1 MNLRPTIDF
10 LLNDWLDTASLAG
23 RERFADH
30 SRDTFDA
37 VLGTCERIAR
47 EKYAPFNRLVDVQEP
62 HFDGEKV
69 ILPQATY
76 EANRAYAESGM
87 LSAAQDYDIG
97 GMQLPYSVEAAA
109 NAFFAC
115 ASISINT
122 GMLTTG
128 NANLLMTHG
137 TGLQKEVFA
146 KNEFSGRWSGTM
158 CLSEPQAGSSL
169 SDVTTRAVADGEGFA
184 ADPLGARYRLKGNK
198 MWISSGEHELNE
210 NIIHLV
216 LAKIPDADGKLVP
229 GTRGISLFIVPKK
242 LVNADGTLTG
252 ARNDVALA
260 GLNHKLGWRGTT
272 NTLLNFG
279 EGKFPVG
286 QDGPYG
292 KGAGAVGYLVGQAG
306 KGLQCMFHMMNEAR
320 IGVGIAATMLG
331 MAGYY
336 ASLDY
341 ARNRPQGRPL
351 GAGGKDATQPQVAII
366 EHADVKRML
375 LAQKAYC
382 EGALALELYCA
393 RLVDEQHTAGAD
405 AANDARLLLE
415 VLTPIAK
422 SWPSEWCLEAN
433 SLAIQIHG
441 GYGYTR
447 DFPVEQYW
455 RDNRLNMIHEGTH
468 GIQATDLLGRK
479 VLMEEGRG
487 LTLLAARMSSTIK
500 RAYLVPA
507 LAEYAD
513 ALGKALKQV
522 AVATQKAWATGNP
535 TEALA
540 NAVPYM
546 QAFGHTVLA
555 WIWLDVALKALE
567 GDAEQSNSAT
577 QGRLGATRFFFHYEL
592 PKIGAWLSVVE
603 TRDTTCA
610 AFPQDA
616 F

>member
-1 MNLRPTIDF
+1 
-10 LLNDWLDTASLAG
+10 
-23 RERFADH
+23 
-30 SRDTFDA
+30 
-37 VLGTCERIAR
+37 
-47 EKYAPFNRLVDVQEP
+47 
-62 HFDGEKV
+62 
-69 ILPQATY
+69 
-76 EANRAYAESGM
+76 M
-87 LSAAQDYDIG
+87 LSAAQDYDLG

-137 TGLQKEVFA
+137 TKLQKDVFA
-146 KNEFSGRWSGTM
+146 KNEFAGRWSGTM

-169 SDVTTRAVADGEGFA
+169 SDVATRAVPDGEGFE

-198 MWISSGEHELNE
+198 MWISSGEHELTE

-242 LVNADGTLTG
+242 LVNSDGTLTG

-286 QDGPYG
+286 ADRDGGGPYG

-341 ARNRPQGRPL
+341 ARNRPQGRPM
-351 GAGGKDATQPQVAII
+351 GAAGKDATQPQVAII

-375 LAQKAYC
+375 LAQKSYC

-393 RLVDEQHTAGAD
+393 RLVDEQHTAGGD

-487 LTLLAARMSSTIK
+487 LTLLASRMTATIK
-500 RAYLVPA
+500 RAYLLPA
-507 LAEYAD
+507 LAEHAD
-513 ALGKALKQV
+513 ALGEALKQV

-567 GDAEQSNSAT
+567 GDADQSNSAT

-592 PKIGAWLSVVE
+592 PKIGAWLSVVAL
-603 TRDTTCA
+603 RDLTCA
-610 AFPQDA
+610 NFPQDA
-616 F
+616 Y

>member
-1 MNLRPTIDF
+1 MTLRTTIDF
-10 LLNDWLDTASLAG
+10 LLHDWLNTSALTE

-30 SRDTFDA
+30 SRETFDA
-37 VLGTCERIAR
+37 VLDTCERIAR
-47 EKYAPFNRLVDVQEP
+47 EKFAPFNRLVDVQEP
-62 HFDGEKV
+62 HAVAEPDG
-69 ILPQATY
+69 ILQVVLPAATL
-76 EANRAYAESGM
+76 EAHKAYAASGM
-87 LSAAQDYDIG
+87 LSAAQDYAMG

-109 NAFFAC
+109 NGFFAC
-115 ASISINT
+115 ASVSIGS

-128 NANLLMTHG
+128 NANLLMAHG
-137 TGLQKEVFA
+137 SALQKEVFA
-146 KNEFSGRWSGTM
+146 QNEFSGRWSGTM

-169 SDVTTRAVADGEGFA
+169 SDVATRALPDGEGFE
-184 ADPLGARYRLKGNK
+184 ADPLGPRYRLKGNK
-198 MWISSGEHELNE
+198 MWISSGEHELTE

-229 GTRGISLFIVPKK
+229 GTRGISLFVVPKK
-242 LVNADGTLTG
+242 MVNTQGELTG
-252 ARNDVALA
+252 VRNDVALA

-279 EGKFPVG
+279 EGKFPV
-286 QDGPYG
+286 DGA
-292 KGAGAVGYLVGQAG
+292 AGAVGYLVGQPG

-331 MAGYY
+331 LAGYY

-341 ARNRPQGRPL
+341 AKNRPQGRPIT
-351 GAGGKDATQPQVAII
+351 GAGKDASQPQARII

-375 LAQKAYC
+375 LAQKSYG

-393 RLVDEQHTAGAD
+393 RLVDEHHTAGGQAAD
-405 AANDARLLLE
+405 EARLLLE

-433 SLAIQIHG
+433 SLAIQVHG

-468 GIQATDLLGRK
+468 GIQAMDLLGRK

-487 LTLLAARMSSTIK
+487 MQLLASRMTATIT
-500 RAYLVPA
+500 RAAGVPG
-507 LAEYAD
+507 LAAHAQ
-513 ALGKALKQV
+513 ALGKAL
-522 AVATQKAWATGNP
+522 ADIGAATQLAWSTGKP
-535 TEALA
+535 ADALA
-540 NAVPYM
+540 NAVPYL

-555 WIWLDVALKALE
+555 WIWLDVATAAL
-567 GDAEQSNSAT
+567 GADPQRAQMQT
-577 QGRLGATRFFFHYEL
+577 QGRLGATQYFFHYEL
-592 PKIGAWLSVVE
+592 PKIGAWLGVVQ
-603 TRDTTCA
+603 TRDATCA
-610 AFPQDA
+610 AFPEEA